1 MTSNR
6 PRPYLRTLMPLGLL
20 AVVTACASGP
30 VQLPEP
36 RPLVLTSG
44 ARLQVDDEERMRE
57 VYESLEIQLDAIQR
71 DPTFLIDSRDD
82 ARDVYPWETLEILE
96 GDTARI
102 AYQRTAP
109 DLTAAYQ
116 VYAHLHLMRTM
127 GRLDEWL
134 PEVAEAEGWEL
145 ERAIVD
151 RTTDVWLLG
160 RALFDLAPY
169 KLMDRLAYA
178 QDAGYL
184 DAYLLTLRA
193 AEFSDA
199 RAAWLEANPGRD
211 EAFRE
216 WHRETFGEEAPTVPG
231 ESGPGLSSSG

>member
-1 MTSNR
+1 MISNR
-6 PRPYLRTLMPLGLL
+6 PRPYLRTLVALGSLT
-20 AVVTACASGP
+20 AVAACASGP

-71 DPTFLIDSRDD
+71 DPTFLIDVRDD
-82 ARDVYPWETLEILE
+82 ARDVYPWETLEIE

-102 AYQRTAP
+102 AFQRTAP

-169 KLMDRLAYA
+169 TLMDRLAYA

-193 AEFSDA
+193 AEFPDA
-199 RAAWLEANPGRD
+199 RADWLEANPGQD

-216 WHRETFGEEAPTVPG
+216 WHRQTFDEPAPIVPT
-231 ESGPGLSSSG
+231 ESEPGFSSSN